1 MPRLIGNNS
10 IGDASKINKS
20 GGTRVGN
27 QKREKAAVGIRNMRF
42 ESRLKSK
49 LGNFNTMRQAIT
61 SISALNKPPSNSK
74 TAKKVGQLMTKLQK
88 TLDKF
93 ETQHKKIGKLLKPM
107 ADIHDN
113 IPKANSTLKIE
124 ALAKKLAGLG
134 ESLDQQ
140 TLFLEIFELAD
151 AVSDSLEKAKEKN
164 KTEKADYFKQVSQD
178 LKKLNVFGKL
188 KSRFE
193 HIEDLMDVQKTKLLF
208 NEVSQRM
215 DEISNVLRGRGGK

>member
-93 ETQHKKIGKLLKPM
+93 ETQTKK
-107 ADIHDN
+107 DW
-113 IPKANSTLKIE
+113 
-124 ALAKKLAGLG
+124 
-134 ESLDQQ
+134 
-140 TLFLEIFELAD
+140 
-151 AVSDSLEKAKEKN
+151 
-164 KTEKADYFKQVSQD
+164 
-178 LKKLNVFGKL
+178 
-188 KSRFE
+188 
-193 HIEDLMDVQKTKLLF
+193 
-208 NEVSQRM
+208 
-215 DEISNVLRGRGGK
+215 